1 MRLWQLVILM
11 EMIIEL
17 VMGVVDM
24 EVEEVVAE
32 IVIKVGEYG
41 GWQSDQHGGNG

>member
-1 MRLWQLVILM
+1 M

-24 EVEEVVAE
+24 EVEKVVAE

-41 GWQSDQHGGNG
+41 GWQGDQHGGNG

>member
-1 MRLWQLVILM
+1 M

-41 GWQSDQHGGNG
+41 GWRGDQHGGNG